1 VTKGLVNL
9 LFDELFGWIS
19 GIAYTVLNKFEYSAP
34 ILCGEEYVMVCLR
47 GSDDGR
53 KIKESGKMFDSRG
66 VIVATAESLLIR
78 IPEQDISQGMRE
90 LQTQIAK
97 L

>member
-34 ILCGEEYVMVCLR
+34 ILCGEEYVMICLR

-53 KIKESGKMFDSRG
+53 KIKESGKLFDSHG

-78 IPEQDISQGMRE
+78 IPEKDIS
-90 LQTQIAK
+90 
-97 L
+97 